1 MIKNL
6 LIGILVALVLFLIH
20 RTYQLPMT
28 SSTNLGLQE
37 QCSKD
42 ARAEYLATGHTETDP
57 TDGFEDH
64 YSARLARCFV
74 KIYSLTVGSGTIGK
88 TSLTTAMS
96 LEDANERR
104 VYGEYMETD
113 GKSIACYVV
122 SESES
127 QESCHSA
134 EEFEALI
141 KPYLQH

>member
-6 LIGILVALVLFLIH
+6 LIGILVALVLLLIH
-20 RTYQLPMT
+20 RIYQLPMK

-37 QCSKD
+37 QCSKE

-74 KIYSLTVGSGTIGK
+74 KIYSTTIGK
-88 TSLTTAMS
+88 TSLSTAMS
-96 LEDANERR
+96 LEDANERK
-104 VYGEYMETD
+104 VYGEYMGTY
-113 GKSIACYVV
+113 GINPIARYVV
-122 SESES
+122 SVSGS